1 VRTSRNFYSRY
12 VNKNSY
18 AATLIPLILIVFSLI
33 FYFGRFDNSI
43 FLNEIRT
50 KSINSIHLIT
60 SIVSSPVSLIKDGL
74 VSIYEI
80 QNIYKENKK
89 FKEMQLLDSANFQ
102 EMVSMKLKIAQYEK
116 LLNVSS
122 EIQFD
127 FITSRIVGDFS
138 NNFNGT
144 LIINAGKEEN
154 VEADMPVSG
163 SIAII
168 GRVSHVSENLSR
180 VLLLSNVNSRIPV
193 IVSDEG
199 YDGILIGQ
207 GRENPT
213 VRFIEDIE
221 KISIGDLVTTSGKG
235 GIFPPFQL
243 IGQVVGKKNNEIEIN
258 LFEDIT
264 SLSHVKLLNYK
275 LEKES

>member
-1 VRTSRNFYSRY
+1 MRTSRNFYSRY

-163 SIAII
+163 STAII

-275 LEKES
+275 LENES

>member
-1 VRTSRNFYSRY
+1 MRTSRNFYSRY

-43 FLNEIRT
+43 FLNEIRA

-80 QNIYKENKK
+80 QNVYKENKK
-89 FKEMQLLDSANFQ
+89 FKEMQLLDSSNFQ

-154 VEADMPVSG
+154 VKADMPVSG
-163 SIAII
+163 SSAVI

-275 LEKES
+275 LENES

>member
-1 VRTSRNFYSRY
+1 MRTSRNFYSRY
-12 VNKNSY
+12 VNKNSF
-18 AATLIPLILIVFSLI
+18 AATLIPLVLIVFSLI

-43 FLNEIRT
+43 FLNEIRS
-50 KSINSIHLIT
+50 KSINTVHLIA

-74 VSIYEI
+74 VNIYEI
-80 QNIYKENKK
+80 QNVYEENKK
-89 FKEMQLLDSANFQ
+89 FKEMQLLDSASFQ
-102 EMVSMKLKIAQYEK
+102 EIISMKLKIAQYEK
-116 LLNVSS
+116 LLNASGD
-122 EIQFD
+122 IKFD

-154 VEADMPVSG
+154 IEPDMPVSG
-163 SIAII
+163 SSAII
-168 GRVSHVSENLSR
+168 GRISNVSENLSR

-207 GRENPT
+207 GRENPI

-258 LFEDIT
+258 FFEDIT
-264 SLSHVKLLNYK
+264 SLSHVKILNYK
-275 LEKES
+275 LENGS

>member
-1 VRTSRNFYSRY
+1 MRTSRNFYSRY
-12 VNKNSY
+12 VNRNSY

-43 FLNEIRT
+43 FLNEIRA

-80 QNIYKENKK
+80 QNVYKENKK
-89 FKEMQLLDSANFQ
+89 FKEMQLLDSSNFQ

-154 VEADMPVSG
+154 VKADMPVSG
-163 SIAII
+163 SSAVI

-275 LEKES
+275 LENES

>member
-1 VRTSRNFYSRY
+1 MRTSRNFYSRY
-12 VNKNSY
+12 INKNSY
-18 AATLIPLILIVFSLI
+18 VATLIPLGLIVFSL
-33 FYFGRFDNSI
+33 FLYFGRFDNSI
-43 FLNEIRT
+43 FFKEIRA
-50 KSINSIHLIT
+50 KSVNSVYLIT
-60 SIVSSPVSLIKDGL
+60 STVSSPISLIKNGL

-80 QNIYKENKK
+80 QNVYEENQK
-89 FKEMQLLDSANFQ
+89 FKDMQLLDSASFQ

-116 LLNVSS
+116 LLNASS
-122 EIQFD
+122 DIEFD

-138 NNFNGT
+138 NNFNST
-144 LIINAGKEEN
+144 LIINAGKEVN
-154 VEADMPVSG
+154 VELDMPVSG
-163 SIAII
+163 SNAII
-168 GRVSHVSENLSR
+168 GRISHVSENLAR

-193 IVSDEG
+193 ILSDKG

-213 VRFIEDIE
+213 VKFIEDIE

-243 IGQVVGKKNNEIEIN
+243 IGQVVGKKINEIEIS
-258 LFEDIT
+258 LFEDIP

-275 LEKES
+275 LENES

>member
-1 VRTSRNFYSRY
+1 MRTSRNFYSRY
-12 VNKNSY
+12 INKNSY
-18 AATLIPLILIVFSLI
+18 VATLIPLCLIVFSL
-33 FYFGRFDNSI
+33 FLYFGRFDNSI
-43 FLNEIRT
+43 FFKEIRA
-50 KSINSIHLIT
+50 KSVNSVYLIT
-60 SIVSSPVSLIKDGL
+60 STVSSPISLIKNGL

-80 QNIYKENKK
+80 QNVYEENQK
-89 FKEMQLLDSANFQ
+89 FKDMQLLDSASFQ

-116 LLNVSS
+116 LLNASS
-122 EIQFD
+122 DIEFD

-138 NNFNGT
+138 NNFNST
-144 LIINAGKEEN
+144 LIINAGKEVN
-154 VEADMPVSG
+154 VELDMPVSG
-163 SIAII
+163 SNAII
-168 GRVSHVSENLSR
+168 GRISHVSENLAR

-193 IVSDEG
+193 ILSDKG

-213 VRFIEDIE
+213 VKFIEDIE

-243 IGQVVGKKNNEIEIN
+243 IGQVVGKKINEIEIS
-258 LFEDIT
+258 LFEDIP

-275 LEKES
+275 LENES